1 MSIELNLRRPL
12 LIEIGQGVVRWF
24 FRLSLTVLYRIRVH
38 GLEKYPKHD
47 GLLVCSNHQ
56 SFLDPLI
63 LGVVCPR
70 PVNYLGRKSLFK
82 FSLMSWFL
90 TWNDT
95 IAIDRSATGIGGMKE
110 TLRRIK
116 RGESVVM
123 FPEGTRTP
131 DGEFHKLMLG
141 FCAVAKRSRSTLMPI
156 GFDGAFQAYS
166 RDMKFPLPG
175 RIHVVMGEP
184 ITYEDY
190 ESLTDQETT
199 DLLESRIRICFEEAR
214 HRWRHSQGA

>member
-1 MSIELNLRRPL
+1 
-12 LIEIGQGVVRWF
+12 
-24 FRLSLTVLYRIRVH
+24 
-38 GLEKYPKHD
+38 
-47 GLLVCSNHQ
+47 
-56 SFLDPLI
+56 
-63 LGVVCPR
+63 
-70 PVNYLGRKSLFK
+70 
-82 FSLMSWFL
+82 
-90 TWNDT
+90 
-95 IAIDRSATGIGGMKE
+95 
-110 TLRRIK
+110 
-116 RGESVVM
+116 
-123 FPEGTRTP
+123 
-131 DGEFHKLMLG
+131 
-141 FCAVAKRSRSTLMPI
+141 MPI